1 MAWTD
6 VRGHDDARQ
15 HLLAAVRRGRLG
27 HAYLF
32 VGPDGVGK
40 RRFAV
45 EFAKAV
51 LCDRPPAEF
60 TACDRCPACAQVTA
74 ETHPDFATFAR
85 PEDRQEFVVEVA
97 QQVVAGLALRPARG
111 PGRVCVIE
119 DADLLNEEAAN
130 CLLKSLEEPPPGSVL
145 ILLATATDTQLPTI
159 LSRCQVVRFKPLS
172 AADLKLV
179 LIEQG
184 VTDPADL
191 ERLVR
196 LSGGCVG
203 RALALSDKDVAE
215 FRHTLLN
222 QFTTAKPDSFALAK
236 QVNEFVAAA
245 GKESGPKRERASA
258 VVRMLLDLLQAAL
271 RVSLGGVPPDG
282 ERVEK
287 EAVKH
292 WAAVG
297 DERLAEAM
305 DACTDADRLIDRR
318 VQLEVLLEQLA
329 DRLCRR

>member
-6 VRGHDDARQ
+6 VRGHEDARQ
-15 HLLAAVRRGRLG
+15 QLQSAYRRGRLG

-40 RRFAV
+40 MRFAV

-51 LCDRPPAEF
+51 QCDSPPAEF

-74 ETHPDFATFAR
+74 ETHPDVAVFRR

-97 QQVVAGLALRPARG
+97 QQVVANLALRPARG
-111 PGRVCVIE
+111 KGRVCLLD
-119 DADLLNEEAAN
+119 DADALNEEAAN
-130 CLLKSLEEPPPGSVL
+130 CLLKSLEEPPSGSVL
-145 ILLATATDTQLPTI
+145 ILIATSTDTQLPTI

-172 AADLKLV
+172 PADLRLV
-179 LIEQG
+179 LIDQG
-184 VTDPADL
+184 VTELADL
-191 ERLVR
+191 DRLVR

-203 RALALSDKDVAE
+203 RALALSDPAVAQ

-222 QFTTAKPDSFALAK
+222 AFTTARPDAFALAK
-236 QVNEFVAAA
+236 QVNEFVADA
-245 GKESGPKRERASA
+245 GKESGPKRLRAAA

-271 RVSLGGVPPDG
+271 RVSLGGVLPDG
-282 ERVEK
+282 ERVER
-287 EAVKH
+287 EAVRH

-297 DERLAEAM
+297 PERVTEAM
-305 DACTDADRLIDRR
+305 EACTDADRLIDRR
-318 VQLEVLLEQLA
+318 VQLDVLLEQLA

>member
-6 VRGHDDARQ
+6 IRGHEDARQ
-15 HLLAAVRRGRLG
+15 QLLAAFRRGRLG

-40 RRFAV
+40 KRFAV

-51 LCDRPPAEF
+51 LCERPPAEF
-60 TACDRCPACAQVTA
+60 TACDHCPACAQVGA

-85 PEDRQEFVVEVA
+85 PEDKQEFVVEVA
-97 QQVVAGLALRPARG
+97 QQVVANLALRPARG
-111 PGRVCVIE
+111 PGRVCLIE

-130 CLLKSLEEPPPGSVL
+130 CLLKSLEEPPTGSVL
-145 ILLATATDTQLPTI
+145 ILLATSTDTQLPTI

-172 AADLKLV
+172 SAELRLV
-179 LIEQG
+179 LIDQG
-184 VTDPADL
+184 VTNLANLD
-191 ERLVR
+191 RLVR

-203 RALALSDKDVAE
+203 RALALSDKEVAE
-215 FRHTLLN
+215 FRHTLMN

-236 QVNEFVAAA
+236 QMNEFVAAA

-258 VVRMLLDLLQAAL
+258 VVQMLLDLLQVAL
-271 RVSLGGVPPDG
+271 RVALGGVPPDG
-282 ERVEK
+282 DRVECD
-287 EAVKH
+287 AVRH

-297 DERLAEAM
+297 DERVTEAM

-318 VQLEVLLEQLA
+318 VQLEVLIEQLA

>member
-6 VRGHDDARQ
+6 VRGHDEARLQ
-15 HLLAAVRRGRLG
+15 LLAAYHRGRLG

-40 RRFAV
+40 KRFAV

-51 LCDRPPAEF
+51 LCEAPPAEF
-60 TACDRCPACAQVTA
+60 TACDHCPACAQVA
-74 ETHPDFATFAR
+74 VETHPDFAVFTR
-85 PEDRQEFVVEVA
+85 PDDKQEFVVEVA
-97 QQVVAGLALRPARG
+97 QQVVANLALRPARG
-111 PGRVCVIE
+111 RGRVCLIDE
-119 DADLLNEEAAN
+119 ADSLNEESAN

-145 ILLATATDTQLPTI
+145 ILLATSTDTQLPTI

-172 AADLKLV
+172 SADLKLV

-203 RALALSDKDVAE
+203 RALALSDKTVAE
-215 FRHTLLN
+215 FRHSLLN
-222 QFTTAKPDSFALAK
+222 QFTTTKPDSFALAK
-236 QVNEFVAAA
+236 LINEFVADA

-258 VVRMLLDLLQAAL
+258 VVRMLLDLLQSAL
-271 RVSLGGVPPDG
+271 RVALGGAADG
-282 ERVEK
+282 ERVERD
-287 EAVKH
+287 AVKH

-297 DERLAEAM
+297 DERIADAMEAAAE
-305 DACTDADRLIDRR
+305 ADRLIDRR
-318 VQLEVLLEQLA
+318 VQLEVLVEQLA

>member
-6 VRGHDDARQ
+6 VRGHDDARRQ
-15 HLLAAVRRGRLG
+15 LFAAYHRGRLG

-32 VGPDGVGK
+32 VGPEGVGK
-40 RRFAV
+40 KRFAV

-51 LCDRPPAEF
+51 LCESPPAEF
-60 TACDRCPACAQVTA
+60 VACDRCPACAQVSA
-74 ETHPDFATFAR
+74 ETHPDFAVFTR

-97 QQVVAGLALRPARG
+97 QQVVANLALRPARG
-111 PGRVCVIE
+111 RGRVCLIDE
-119 DADLLNEEAAN
+119 ADLLNEESAN

-145 ILLATATDTQLPTI
+145 ILLATSTDTQLPTI

-172 AADLKLV
+172 SADLKLV

-184 VTDPADL
+184 VKDTADL
-191 ERLVR
+191 DRLVR
-196 LSGGCVG
+196 LSGGCVD

-215 FRHTLLN
+215 FRHSLLN

-236 QVNEFVAAA
+236 LVNEFVADA

-258 VVRMLLDLLQAAL
+258 VVRMVLDLLQSAL
-271 RVSLGGVPPDG
+271 RVALGGTADG
-282 ERVEK
+282 ERVER

-297 DERLAEAM
+297 DERIADAMEAAAE
-305 DACTDADRLIDRR
+305 ADRLIDRR
-318 VQLEVLLEQLA
+318 VQLEVLVEQLA
-329 DRLCRR
+329 DRLCRRP